1 MYEWTNIFRANGQKK
16 KKKIYFHEG
25 TKALI
30 CNETPLVLEDL
41 TVSIVQNLLHG
52 NYHFGIEAHFH
63 QHVPRRGSYILEII
77 SYLYSMAAS
86 PLYISHLADLL
97 PLMLSDSL
105 TQQVRRSAVLTSL
118 IACLFQVSNLY
129 SIEVRQWL

>member
-1 MYEWTNIFRANGQKK
+1 MSGQIYLERMGKK

>member
-1 MYEWTNIFRANGQKK
+1 MSGQIYLERMGK

>member
-1 MYEWTNIFRANGQKK
+1 MSGQIYLERMGKKK

>member
-1 MYEWTNIFRANGQKK
+1 MSGQIYLERMGK

-129 SIEVRQWL
+129 SIEVREWL

>member
-1 MYEWTNIFRANGQKK
+1 MSGQIYLERMGKK

-63 QHVPRRGSYILEII
+63 QHVPQRGSYILEII